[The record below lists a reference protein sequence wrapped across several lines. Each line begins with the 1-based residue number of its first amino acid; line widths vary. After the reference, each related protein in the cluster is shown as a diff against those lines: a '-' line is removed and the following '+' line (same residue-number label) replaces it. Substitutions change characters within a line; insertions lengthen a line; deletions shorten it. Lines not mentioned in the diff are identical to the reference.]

1 MVSYEVK
8 REKFKKIAGN
18 RVETILQK
26 IETLGNC
33 SNRRYYEYKEDEI
46 NLIFNTI
53 EKRLKET
60 KALFKF
66 NKKERFSLWG
76 DGIK

>member
-1 MVSYEVK
+1 MDMVSYEVK

-33 SNRRYYEYKEDEI
+33 SNRRYYEYTEDEI
-46 NLIFNTI
+46 DKIFNTLD
-53 EKRLKET
+53 KKLKET
-60 KALFKF
+60 KSLFRF
-66 NKKERFSLWG
+66 NKKERFSL
-76 DGIK
+76 